1 MYTKCSLG
9 YNSVNRPEWRY
20 RAADMTSPRHP
31 ALQHDKDGERPVLA
45 EHHDRARTAQTRVL
59 LEDYVELISDLAGE
73 GQAVGPS
80 SLARHLG
87 VSHASVIKSIGRL
100 GREGLATTLPYR
112 GVSLTE
118 TGQAM
123 AARVRRR
130 HRVVVA
136 LLRAVGVPEAEAEAD
151 AEGIEHHV
159 SNATLEAFERFLTA
173 SQKPCTRAI
182 DPD

>member
-1 MYTKCSLG
+1 M
-9 YNSVNRPEWRY
+9 
-20 RAADMTSPRHP
+20 
-31 ALQHDKDGERPVLA
+31 QHAKDGDRPVLA
-45 EHHDRARTAQTRVL
+45 KHHDRARTAQTQVL
-59 LEDYVELISDLAGE
+59 LEDYVELISDLAAE

-80 SLARHLG
+80 ALARHLG

-130 HRVVVA
+130 HRIVVA

-159 SNATLEAFERFLTA
+159 SDATLEAFERFLSPERELFGQDA
-173 SQKPCTRAI
+173 A
-182 DPD
+182 PDLQVAEIERKS

>member
-1 MYTKCSLG
+1 
-9 YNSVNRPEWRY
+9 
-20 RAADMTSPRHP
+20 MTNARHTG
-31 ALQHDKDGERPVLA
+31 LLHDKDGDRPVLA

-59 LEDYVELISDLAGE
+59 LEDYVELISDLSAE

-80 SLARHLG
+80 ELARHLG

-118 TGQAM
+118 TGRAM

-136 LLRAVGVPEAEAEAD
+136 LLRSVGVPEAEAEAD

-159 SNATLEAFERFLTA
+159 SDATLGAFERFL
-173 SQKPCTRAI
+173 SREGKPFEQDSGSDLDVSEPERKS
-182 DPD
+182 

>member
-1 MYTKCSLG
+1 M
-9 YNSVNRPEWRY
+9 
-20 RAADMTSPRHP
+20 
-31 ALQHDKDGERPVLA
+31 QHDKDGDRPVLA

-59 LEDYVELISDLAGE
+59 LEDYVELISDLAAE

-80 SLARHLG
+80 ALARHLG

-159 SNATLEAFERFLTA
+159 SDATLGAFERFLSVEESFKQSMA
-173 SQKPCTRAI
+173 SGLQAFEPEQER
-182 DPD
+182 